1 MNSQELY
8 NAIVEASKEGILSI
22 DSFSIDDR
30 ADSDRELTITLKAP
44 EEGWSRFTVD
54 EERVLEALE
63 RIGRGMADILAE
75 GGTKISY
82 ATFSY
87 THGVE
92 LWDKEPFFDEDS
104 KIWHTTGEFGLSQN
118 GVLMID
124 TYKLKDPVFSSDLVT
139 NLVSLKKMKVCLE

>member
-8 NAIVEASKEGILSI
+8 NAILEASREGILFI

-30 ADSDRELTITLKAP
+30 AYSYRGLTITLKAP
-44 EEGWSRFTVD
+44 EEGWSRFTAD
-54 EERVLEALE
+54 EERILEALK

-87 THGVE
+87 MRGVE
-92 LWDKEPFFDEDS
+92 LWDEEPFFDEES
-104 KIWHTTGEFGLSQN
+104 KVWHTTDELGLLQSI
-118 GVLMID
+118 LTID
-124 TYKLKDPVFSSDLVT
+124 TYKLKDPVFTDILT
-139 NLVSLKKMKVCLE
+139 DFVSLGKMKVCLE

>member
-30 ADSDRELTITLKAP
+30 ADSDRELKITLKAP
-44 EEGWSRFTVD
+44 EEGWLRFTAD
-54 EERVLEALE
+54 EERILESLK

-75 GGTKISY
+75 GGTKIAY
-82 ATFSY
+82 ATYSY
-87 THGVE
+87 IHGVE
-92 LWDKEPFFDEDS
+92 LWDKEPFFDEES
-104 KIWHTTGEFGLSQN
+104 KVWHTTGEFGLSQN

-124 TYKLKDPVFSSDLVT
+124 TYKLKDPVFSDLVT
-139 NLVSLKKMKVCLE
+139 NLVSVGKMKVCLE

>member
-8 NAIVEASKEGILSI
+8 NAIVEASKDGILSI

-30 ADSDRELTITLKAP
+30 AYSDRELTITLKAP
-44 EEGWSRFTVD
+44 EEGWPRFTAD
-54 EERVLEALE
+54 EERILEALE

-87 THGVE
+87 MRGVE
-92 LWDKEPFFDEDS
+92 LWDEEPFFDEEL
-104 KIWHTTGEFGLSQN
+104 KVWYTTYKLGLSQN
-118 GVLMID
+118 GILMID
-124 TYKLKDPVFSSDLVT
+124 TSRLKDPVFTDILT
-139 NLVSLKKMKVCLE
+139 NFVLLGKMKVCLE

>member
-22 DSFSIDDR
+22 DSFHIDDR

-44 EEGWSRFTVD
+44 EKGWLRFTAD
-54 EERVLEALE
+54 EEKVLKALE

-82 ATFSY
+82 ATYSY
-87 THGVE
+87 IRGVE
-92 LWDKEPFFDEDS
+92 LWDKEPFFDEELN
-104 KIWHTTGEFGLSQN
+104 IWHTTGEFGLSQN
-118 GVLMID
+118 GILMID
-124 TYKLKDPVFSSDLVT
+124 TYKLKDPVFSNLVI
-139 NLVSLKKMKVCLE
+139 NLVSLRKMKVCLE